1 MATTISSVT
10 GVLTDEQRKVL
21 DQISAD
27 RKNQE
32 KLKSQSLDQDAF
44 LKILMTQIQHQDPTS
59 PLQDKDMMAQMA
71 QFSSVEQISAVNAKM
86 SANNTKLDDMTTVL
100 AKMNETMLT
109 ISKNLGTSEGS
120 EETDTNTE
128 ILNELKKINES
139 ISKLSVQQSN

>member
-1 MATTISSVT
+1 MATTIGSVT
-10 GVLTDEQRKVL
+10 GVLTDEQKKVL
-21 DQISAD
+21 DQITAD

-71 QFSSVEQISAVNAKM
+71 QFSSVEQISGVNAKM
-86 SANNTKLDDMTTVL
+86 TANNSKLDDMTTVL
-100 AKMNETMLT
+100 AKMNETMIA
-109 ISKNLGTSEGS
+109 ISKNIGTSEGS
-120 EETDTNTE
+120 EGSSSNTE